1 MHLSLAYSLLVQQE
15 FWNKNRFDVLA
26 TTLQLMDEEDTESG
40 SEKLV
45 IDLTMDD
52 NSVAKFVDLSKDPE
66 VFDLCSSSSSS
77 AGVSSSARSLTSS
90 SASAIMPRGLL
101 NSRSSDSSD
110 SDISSAGTDGH
121 PGLPHP
127 QLIGTLIKV
136 NKRQGE
142 EDVTVEPSNAF
153 FLAPT

>member
-1 MHLSLAYSLLVQQE
+1 MRLSLAYSLLVQQE

-66 VFDLCSSSSSS
+66 VFVSSS
-77 AGVSSSARSLTSS
+77 AGSSTSS
-90 SASAIMPRGLL
+90 SLSAIMPCGLV